1 MRTFQ
6 KARELAAAHDLKP
19 SEVEESVVADHPEVS
34 NFASLAVQDAARI
47 ADVLWSGNGRA
58 GRTFKDVDEVV
69 AGRPVEVPPKEDV
82 LGLIL
87 ASDQDYEGSLA
98 TIVSRHRESQEEHAV
113 SQAVASLL
121 RPRSSDRPL
130 SEYHRHAS
138 FMARTISGAIALIKR
153 HGSLKAAIAA
163 GAGTDVAKAI
173 EYFVRMKPEQG
184 AGVAVRTFEAALQDY
199 RHDSAVLEPLLA
211 GHGQRTLESFTS
223 APAPRDGYTGQDIG
237 VLVQKLREAR
247 YAARHL
253 PAHLGALRTSLRKQQ
268 FERIFNAPIEEAF
281 SILESGSP
289 DPRSKAANDL
299 RQLRDLFASTGFG
312 DLFAVSADFSDRV
325 SNVSALPES
334 SAPALPSYSPEVLD
348 LLLDLTITA
357 EQHESAEW
365 PASVWRAGTAQD
377 VADAISRRL
386 RFDFVVI
393 DDVSEYPS
401 DMVRAL
407 ESSGTTVHRVGVQ
420 HHDNA
425 VLLEIPHRQFDA
437 EIAAA
442 VSGQASRWLG
452 APDTF
457 GIVVRA
463 DATLD
468 PAQLA
473 SAAERLVSELRKN
486 GCGAAPASGAQEA
499 DVIVASVDE
508 LRNSD
513 VSSFAKKARQGIVV
527 LCRADGRSPTVMQ
540 DADPA
545 PDIKWAESLGWSISD
560 RAIDGT
566 VLKKGGRSVALIG
579 ETIALSP
586 RDETVA
592 DVASRLTDLGWRPI
606 VLWRGAERSP
616 DELGDLLTAH
626 SVPNAGNRF
635 RTIAETFSLAD
646 QTPPGGDGPGTDG
659 RGQPAAEGSQ
669 QLRATGAD
677 QGVEQAGG
685 ESARFHHDTSAE
697 SDSLAADGSGKN
709 NQDAGQRIE
718 DQVIKP
724 APSTEPRTD
733 DPSVA
738 ELEKAEPVPASA
750 PGAPEA
756 VEQPQA
762 YSSIPPGSPG
772 LAGEPGDPE
781 EGTSQDVQNTSDLEE
796 ATTEGDSPAD
806 ELEAGRDPAS
816 AISLAQPGDE
826 APLEAPSGTTA
837 VFRDR
842 RGARRAAVNS
852 AGSERRREKAGRVR
866 QAEAK
871 FRLAIDPIRRHI
883 HLSVILLRPEGFP
896 EEIAVAVSGSP
907 IPAFDLARYDDIEV
921 EWTSEVLNGEFRV
934 RDETQGLEWLR
945 SARPF
950 QIFAGAA
957 GERDLVTVSAAALGS
972 ENTILCREKDAGAI
986 EAVAAETGSPPLRRI
1001 TGFHSIPAGWAVMGG
1016 YVPVRA
1022 MASPA
1027 EWLKPL
1033 DPGAE
1038 IRISFS
1044 GGFKIRGATY
1054 AQGEPPRILI
1064 QGMPSN
1070 CEVGIDRIPAE
1081 RLEDGSWLA
1090 PGWDTPG
1097 KHFLDVVP
1105 GPSQSY
1111 EIVSDPAC
1119 GAGWDS
1125 WSAQEDLVPQVAG
1138 AAAICGAMVVS
1149 PHGRTVLA
1157 TEPASSVVALGS
1169 QHQVQALAL
1178 RHDAPAAISV
1188 LPFEP
1193 LFVIISSGGRRAN
1206 GKILVLN
1213 FPAIASEQK
1222 PPKFDQRW
1230 ASTIR
1235 TLAARRIPIRPETP
1249 AAKAAWRLATRAA
1262 RRGRRGR

>member
-1 MRTFQ
+1 MRTLQ

-19 SEVEESVVADHPEVS
+19 SEVEESLVADHPEAA

-82 LGLIL
+82 LGLVL

-98 TIVSRHRESQEEHAV
+98 SIVSRHRESQEEHAV
-113 SQAVASLL
+113 SQAVVSLL

-163 GAGTDVAKAI
+163 GGGTDAAKAI

-211 GHGQRTLESFTS
+211 EHGQRTLESFTS
-223 APAPRDGYTGQDIG
+223 APAPRDGHTGQDIG

-312 DLFAVSADFSDRV
+312 DLFAVPADFSDRV
-325 SNVSALPES
+325 GNVSALPES
-334 SAPALPSYSPEVLD
+334 SALVPPSYSPEVLD
-348 LLLDLTITA
+348 LLLDLTMFA

-365 PASVWRAGTAQD
+365 PASVWRASTAQD
-377 VADAISRRL
+377 VADAICRRL
-386 RFDFVVI
+386 RFDVVVI

-425 VLLEIPHRQFDA
+425 VLLDIPHRQFDA

-442 VSGQASRWLG
+442 VSGQANRWLG

-463 DATLD
+463 DATLE

-486 GCGAAPASGAQEA
+486 GCGATPASAVQEA

-513 VSSFAKKARQGIVV
+513 VSSFAKKARQGIVI
-527 LCRADGRSPTVMQ
+527 LCRADERSPTTMQ
-540 DADPA
+540 DADPS
-545 PDIKWAESLGWSISD
+545 PDIKCAESLGWSISD

-566 VLKKGGRSVALIG
+566 VLKKGGRSVALIR
-579 ETIALSP
+579 ETVALSP

-606 VLWRGAERSP
+606 VLWRGAVRSP
-616 DELGDLLTAH
+616 DELGDLLAAH
-626 SVPNAGNRF
+626 SVPTAGNRF
-635 RTIAETFSLAD
+635 RKIAETFSLGD
-646 QTPPGGDGPGTDG
+646 QTPPGGDGPGTDD
-659 RGQPAAEGSQ
+659 RVQPAAEGSQ
-669 QLRATGAD
+669 QPRATGAD
-677 QGVEQAGG
+677 QGVERGGG
-685 ESARFHHDTSAE
+685 ESAHFHHDTSAE
-697 SDSLAADGSGKN
+697 SDSLAANGSGKN
-709 NQDAGQRIE
+709 DQDAGQRIE
-718 DQVIKP
+718 DQVIEP
-724 APSTEPRTD
+724 APFIEPRTD

-738 ELEKAEPVPASA
+738 DLEKAQPVPASDS
-750 PGAPEA
+750 GATGAE
-756 VEQPQA
+756 EQPQA
-762 YSSIPPGSPG
+762 YSSIPPGAG
-772 LAGEPGDPE
+772 LAGEPSDPE
-781 EGTSQDVQNTSDLEE
+781 EGTSQDVQDASDPEE
-796 ATTEGDSPAD
+796 TTTEGDCPAD

-816 AISLAQPGDE
+816 AISPAQPGDQ

-842 RGARRAAVNS
+842 RGARRAAVTS
-852 AGSERRREKAGRVR
+852 PGSERRREKAGRIR

-871 FRLAIDPIRRHI
+871 FRLAIDPIRRRI

-896 EEIAVAVSGSP
+896 EEIAVAVSGTP
-907 IPAFDLARYDDIEV
+907 TPAFDLARYDDIGV
-921 EWTSEVLNGEFRV
+921 DWTSAVLDGEFRL

-972 ENTILCREKDAGAI
+972 ENTILCREKDVGAI
-986 EAVAAETGSPPLRRI
+986 ETVAAETGSPPLRRI

-1038 IRISFS
+1038 IQISFS
-1044 GGFKIRGATY
+1044 GGFRIRGATY
-1054 AQGEPPRILI
+1054 AHGEPPRILI
-1064 QGMPSN
+1064 EGMPSK
-1070 CEVGIDRIPAE
+1070 CEVGIDHIPAE
-1081 RLEDGSWLA
+1081 KLEDGSWFA
-1090 PGWDTPG
+1090 PGWDKPG
-1097 KHFLDVVP
+1097 KHCVDIVP
-1105 GPSQSY
+1105 GPSLSY
-1111 EIVSDPAC
+1111 EIVSDPAF
-1119 GAGWDS
+1119 GGGWDS
-1125 WSAQEDLVPQVAG
+1125 WSAHADLVPQVAG

-1235 TLAARRIPIRPETP
+1235 NLAARRIPIRPETP
-1249 AAKAAWRLATRAA
+1249 AANAVWRLATREARRW
-1262 RRGRRGR
+1262 RRGR